1 MKIESVRS
9 LRGPNLWSNQTV
21 LEALASFEGAVDLDE
36 ARRVAQ
42 RAIDLQLAVGSQV
55 AFCDVRRVS
64 ERQCRLLVQFAEEEV
79 GKRALELAVN
89 QPLDVPVAQVRELPT
104 LKALAEEVRLGPSTG
119 CIVRAAERRGIPS
132 RRLTEGSLVQ
142 FGFGSRRRRIWAAE
156 TDRTSAIGESIA
168 QDKDLTKSLLSAIG
182 VPVPEGRVCKT
193 AEEAW
198 AAAQAIGLP
207 VALKPRKG
215 NQGKGVS
222 TLLETREAVITAH
235 EIAVAYDG
243 ETIVERHLYGSDH
256 RLLVI
261 GDRLIAAARRE
272 PPSVVGN
279 GQSSIT
285 ELVAEENQNPLRGD
299 DHSTSLSK
307 LRLDK
312 IGLEHLAEQGLNADS
327 VLAAGQKIS
336 LRRNANLSTGGSAT
350 DVTDTVHPDVAAR
363 AVEAAR
369 MVGLDVAGIDIVATR
384 IDQPLEV
391 TRGAIVEVN
400 AAPGLRMHLEPS
412 AGKGRAVGEAIVEMM
427 FQPGDDARIPIV
439 AVTGTNGK
447 TTTTRCITHILAR
460 TGLRVGMTCT
470 DGIYVEGRRIDT
482 GDCSGPKSARAV
494 LSHPRVDAAVL
505 ETARGGILR
514 EGLGFDLC
522 DVAIVTNVGEG
533 DHLGL
538 NGIDEIRDLAR
549 VKAVPVRAVSARG
562 AAVLNADDPLV
573 VEMAKLC
580 RGTVVYFS
588 RNAASPVLVAHRAA
602 GGTVVTVIDGQLV
615 IARGR
620 QVTPV
625 SRVDQLP
632 LTMGGRVGFQ
642 VDNLLASVAA
652 AHWLG
657 IPVEAI
663 RSGVRSFTSDI
674 ASAPGR
680 FNMLTHQGSTIVLD
694 YGHNSSALIA
704 LNEALAKFPHKRR
717 KVVYTAAGD
726 RRDIDIK
733 RQAVLL
739 AGFFDEIYIYEDQC
753 TRGRADGEIIR
764 LMREGFI
771 SAPRTPR
778 VLQAPGE
785 MAAIGAA
792 IARLEPGDL
801 LLCQVDQVEEALA
814 FVSGMLRQAESTSRP
829 VAQMAAHFAAALM
842 VVFSGMGGG

>member
-21 LEALASFEGAVDLDE
+21 LEALATFEGPVDLDQ

-42 RAIDLQLAVGSQV
+42 RALDLQLAVGSQV

-64 ERQCRLLVQFAEEEV
+64 DRQCRLLVQFAEEEV
-79 GKRALELAVN
+79 GKQALELAVN
-89 QPLDVPVAQVRELPT
+89 LPLSVPVAQVRELPT

-119 CIVRAAERRGIPS
+119 CIVRAAERRGIPA

-168 QDKDLTKSLLSAIG
+168 QDKDLTKSLLSSIG

-207 VALKPRKG
+207 VAVKPRKG

-222 TLLETREAVITAH
+222 TTLETREAVITAH

-243 ETIVERHLYGSDH
+243 ETIVERHLYGCDH

-261 GDRLIAAARRE
+261 GDRLVAAARRE
-272 PPSVVGN
+272 PPAVVGN
-279 GQSSIT
+279 GQSSIA
-285 ELVAEENQNPLRGD
+285 ELVAKENENPLRGD

-307 LRLDK
+307 LRLDE
-312 IGLEHLAEQGLNADS
+312 IGLEHLAEQGLSSES
-327 VLAAGQKIS
+327 VPAAGQKIF

-350 DVTDTVHPDVAAR
+350 DVTDTVHPEVAAR

-384 IDQPLEV
+384 IDQPLEI

-412 AGKGRAVGEAIVEMM
+412 AGKGRPVGEAIVESM

-482 GDCSGPKSARAV
+482 GDCAGPKSARAV
-494 LSHPRVDAAVL
+494 LAHPRVDAAVL

-615 IARGR
+615 IAHGR

-632 LTMGGRVGFQ
+632 LTIGGRVGFQ

-680 FNMLTHQGSTIVLD
+680 FNVLTHQGSTIVLD
-694 YGHNSSALIA
+694 YGHNASALIA
-704 LNEALAKFPHKRR
+704 LNEALAKFPSKRK

-726 RRDIDIK
+726 RRDVDIK
-733 RQAVLL
+733 RQAELL

-764 LMREGFI
+764 LMREGFV
-771 SAPRTPR
+771 SAPRMPR

-814 FVSGMLRQAESTSRP
+814 FVSGMLKQAETTSRP

-842 VVFSGMGGG
+842 VVFSGMGSA